1 MKLKQCLMFV
11 ASLIGFLP
19 IAYFILPM
27 FSIVSY
33 DAGVSVLPVAST
45 AETVAAVSA
54 VPLPPVWKATHV
66 TTPPSVKALYMT
78 SWVAGTRDIRNRVV
92 NLVNTTEANALVIDI
107 KDYTGMIAFAVDDP
121 YLKKFDSVEE
131 RIPDI
136 KEFIEYLHSKGI
148 YVIGRISVF
157 QDPRLVK
164 LRPDLAVKRS
174 SDGAVWKDRKG
185 ISWIDAGAKEAWDYD
200 VAIGKQAYAY
210 GFDELNFDYIRFPSD
225 GDMYNIAYPFSEG
238 KTKALVMKEFYAY
251 LRQELGS
258 SGAIL
263 SADLFGMVTTNADDL
278 NIGQKLEY
286 ALPYFDYIGPMVYP
300 SHYPAG
306 FNGYPAPAKV
316 PYAVV
321 KFSMDRAHEKVKA
334 LAWSAS
340 TTPESREAK
349 VHFGQIRPW
358 LQDFDLGADY
368 TAEMVRAQMQ
378 AAYDAGLTSWMLWN
392 AANKYTAGALLP
404 E

>member
-316 PYAVV
+316 PYDVV

>member
-1 MKLKQCLMFV
+1 MFV

-316 PYAVV
+316 PYDVV